1 LVKEDEML
9 AELKKIREAVEKAPA
24 PAPAPPKGLWNEFK
38 DFLSKYKILGLAIA
52 FVLGLY
58 LGTLVQSLVTGF
70 VMPLIGLALPGLGNL
85 ADAFFE
91 LNGQKFLYGNF
102 ISALI
107 TFIIVA
113 FIAFIVVKVA
123 KKWRID

>member
-1 LVKEDEML
+1 M
-9 AELKKIREAVEKAPA
+9 
-24 PAPAPPKGLWNEFK
+24 WNEFK
-38 DFLSKYKILGLAIA
+38 DFLSKYKILGLAVA

-70 VMPLIGLALPGLGNL
+70 VMPLIGLAFPEMGNL
-85 ADAFFE
+85 ADAFFVV
-91 LNGQKFLYGNF
+91 NNQKFLYGAF
-102 ISALI
+102 IAALI

-123 KKWRID
+123 KRWKIE

>member
-1 LVKEDEML
+1 MNKEDEML
-9 AELKKIREAVEKAPA
+9 AELKKISASLEKA

-85 ADAFFE
+85 ADATFE
-91 LNGQKFLYGNF
+91 VNNQIFAYGGF

-107 TFIIVA
+107 TFLIVA

-123 KKWRID
+123 KKWNIE